1 MKFYLESMAKQI
13 VESASTSTTENNLNG
28 IKEKLQSIAADEK
41 KLQREI
47 WMLQETQAQS
57 NAFEVFLLS
66 CHFVIPAL

>member
-13 VESASTSTTENNLNG
+13 VENASTSTTENNLNV

-47 WMLQETQAQS
+47 WMLQETQPQS
-57 NAFEVFLLS
+57 NACKVLILS